1 MSKVIKFKTDY
12 RLTPE
17 YRRELNLSVNKLDEF
32 GNELIGL
39 MINLA
44 TTGKWKEWSDNMQDG
59 VKFEFSEEMLK
70 DTGDENVNDL
80 ALMMDE
86 LSRINARLHD
96 RLTNLD

>member
-17 YRRELNLSVNKLDEF
+17 YHRELNLSVKKLDDF

-44 TTGKWKEWSDNMQDG
+44 TIGKWKDIDRASDARNASYSLSDG
-59 VKFEFSEEMLK
+59 
-70 DTGDENVNDL
+70 
-80 ALMMDE
+80 
-86 LSRINARLHD
+86 
-96 RLTNLD
+96 